1 MEKLKVGLFIDS
13 FYPMVD
19 GVVQVVDQYAKRL
32 SEFCDVTVFTT
43 KPRKNNAILL
53 IILILWN
60 IFLTYQVIQNN
71 SPFPRFTDSENEII
85 MQLEEI
91 PFEVIGE

>member
-1 MEKLKVGLFIDS
+1 MQQIK
-13 FYPMVD
+13 PT
-19 GVVQVVDQYAKRL
+19 YATNTIHYIKPKQ
-32 SEFCDVTVFTT
+32 S

-60 IFLTYQVIQNN
+60 IFLTFQVIQNN

-91 PFEVIGE
+91 PFEVIGD

>member
-1 MEKLKVGLFIDS
+1 MQQIK
-13 FYPMVD
+13 PT
-19 GVVQVVDQYAKRL
+19 YATNTIHYIKPKQ
-32 SEFCDVTVFTT
+32 S

-71 SPFPRFTDSENEII
+71 SPIPKFTDKQNKQI
-85 MQLEEI
+85 MVEEFIPPYNLEPIKELN
-91 PFEVIGE
+91 

>member
-1 MEKLKVGLFIDS
+1 MQQIKPTYTTNKIH
-13 FYPMVD
+13 YIKPK
-19 GVVQVVDQYAKRL
+19 Q
-32 SEFCDVTVFTT
+32 T

-71 SPFPRFTDSENEII
+71 APFPRFTDSENEII

-91 PFEVIGE
+91 PMELIED